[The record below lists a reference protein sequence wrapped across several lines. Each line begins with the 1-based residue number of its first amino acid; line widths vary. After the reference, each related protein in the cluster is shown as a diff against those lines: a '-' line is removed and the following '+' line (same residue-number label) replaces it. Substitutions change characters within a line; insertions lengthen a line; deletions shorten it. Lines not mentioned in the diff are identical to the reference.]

1 VRLLSARAA
10 IGVLWLLVGLAPAG
24 PAAAVTADPAVITER
39 LDQARHPWLG
49 RPAFGAIRSEARA
62 LYATLENEPLWLL
75 GRRAVDAAD
84 VALAMLADA
93 GSKGLDPADYDAALL
108 AAKRRALPRSSRTEL
123 ALFDVALSVAFLRF
137 VSDLGSGRVE
147 PSDADFAL
155 DVAPKRA
162 GLGVRVAAGVRTGR
176 VREVVDDAEPD
187 FEPYRRLRDALPRY
201 RALASDPEVVPVV
214 PSTTLHPGD
223 PFPRAAALGRW
234 LAALGDLPSD
244 ATFPLDHYAGAL
256 VRGVEHFQRRH
267 GLDVDGV
274 IGRDTARA
282 LGVLPATRLRQME
295 LALERFRWLPEVGG
309 RRFVFV
315 NVPAFDLH
323 AFDAVGSPRPAL
335 SMRVVVGEAGRTPTP
350 VLAAEMGHVV
360 FGPPWNVPITIT
372 QEEMLPKIRRDP
384 DYLDRQG
391 MEIVSDGIVLPQTDE
406 NLELLAHGTARLR
419 QRPGPGNALG
429 RVKFLFPNEHDV
441 YLHDT
446 PTRNAFRSNRR
457 DFSHG
462 CVRVERP
469 APLADWVLRAQPEWT
484 PERIREAMAS
494 FEERW
499 LIVESPIL
507 VLLFYA
513 TAEAE
518 PDGSLSFYED
528 LYGHDAALERRLD
541 ELR

>member
-1 VRLLSARAA
+1 MA
-10 IGVLWLLVGLAPAG
+10 GVVA
-24 PAAAVTADPAVITER
+24 
-39 LDQARHPWLG
+39 
-49 RPAFGAIRSEARA
+49 
-62 LYATLENEPLWLL
+62 
-75 GRRAVDAAD
+75 
-84 VALAMLADA
+84 ALAGA
-93 GSKGLDPADYDAALL
+93 GSKGLDPADYDAARL
-108 AAKRRALPRSSRTEL
+108 AAKRRALARASRSEL

-147 PSDADFAL
+147 PRAADFAL

-162 GLGVRVAAGVRTGR
+162 GLGGRVAAAVRTGR
-176 VREVVDDAEPD
+176 VRTVVDEAEPD
-187 FEPYRRLRDALPRY
+187 FAAYRRLRDALPRY

-214 PSTTLHPGD
+214 PATTLHPGD

-234 LAALGDLPSD
+234 LAALGDLPSN
-244 ATFPLDHYAGAL
+244 ASFPLGHYVGAL

-274 IGRDTARA
+274 IGKATARA
-282 LGVLPATRLRQME
+282 LAVLPATRLRQME
-295 LALERFRWLPEVGG
+295 LALERFRWLPEVGS
-309 RRFVFV
+309 RRLVFV

-323 AFDAVGSPRPAL
+323 AFDAVGSPRPVL
-335 SMRVVVGEAGRTPTP
+335 SMRVVVGRAGRTPTP
-350 VLAAEMGHVV
+350 VLAAEMEHVV
-360 FGPPWNVPITIT
+360 FGPPWNVPISIA
-372 QEEMLPKIRRDP
+372 QEEMLPKIIRDP
-384 DYLDRQG
+384 DYLAAQG
-391 MEIVSDGIVLPQTDE
+391 MEIVSDGLVLPRSE
-406 NLELLAHGTARLR
+406 ASLGLLADGTARLR

-429 RVKFLFPNEHDV
+429 RVKFLFPNAHDV

-446 PTRNAFRSNRR
+446 PTQSAFRSSRR

-469 APLADWVLRAQPEWT
+469 APLAAWVLREQPEWT
-484 PERIREAMAS
+484 AERIREAMAS

-499 LIVESPIL
+499 LTVQTPIQ

-528 LYGHDAALERRLD
+528 LYGHDAALERALARRLD